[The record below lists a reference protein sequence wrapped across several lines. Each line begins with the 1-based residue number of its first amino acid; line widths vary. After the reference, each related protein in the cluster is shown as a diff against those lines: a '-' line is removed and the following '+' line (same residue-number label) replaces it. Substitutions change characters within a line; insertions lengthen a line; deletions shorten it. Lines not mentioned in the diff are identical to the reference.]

1 QIDCIRDKIS
11 NGTLPMVSNE
21 NLLIMLQTAILL

>member
-1 QIDCIRDKIS
+1 IS

-21 NLLIMLQTAILL
+21 NLLIMLQTAILLIVEQI

>member
-1 QIDCIRDKIS
+1 IS